1 MNEKLIL
8 GGMNQRLIEAGKN
21 NNFYCNNCKN
31 EFDHVISFFPMPGL
45 TEYYTCKYCNS
56 IMPVKDLKLTSQNC
70 DKYYET
76 FCAFCCFCCYF

>member
-1 MNEKLIL
+1 MDQKLIL

-45 TEYYTCKYCNS
+45 TEYYTCKFCNS
-56 IMPVKDLKLTSQNC
+56 IMPVKDLKVKKQKW
-70 DKYYET
+70 KYFISLCY
-76 FCAFCCFCCYF
+76 CCF